1 MQPDASRVR
10 YFGDYELLE
19 EIARGGMGVVFRGRQ
34 VSLDRAVAIKMILSG
49 ELASPDD
56 VARFRLEA
64 EAAANLDHPGIVPI
78 YEIGEAQGQHYFSMK
93 YIAGQ
98 SLAARLRHRRRRPPM
113 FF

>member
-1 MQPDASRVR
+1 
-10 YFGDYELLE
+10 
-19 EIARGGMGVVFRGRQ
+19 
-34 VSLDRAVAIKMILSG
+34 MILSG

-78 YEIGEAQGQHYFSMK
+78 YEIGESQGQHYFSMK

-98 SLAARLRHRRRRPPM
+98 SLAVRLKQRTAGSDHTPLNKEEIRQSGSSRPRSPLRPSARHHSP
-113 FF
+113 